1 MSATCE
7 ETVIYLANL
16 TLNVKDRR
24 HPSVAVFY
32 STTRFVWV
40 YTELI
45 NYGKQL
51 DR

>member
-16 TLNVKDRR
+16 TLNVNNRR
-24 HPSVAVFY
+24 HPSAAVFY
-32 STTRFVWV
+32 STVRFVWV

-45 NYGKQL
+45 NYGKPS